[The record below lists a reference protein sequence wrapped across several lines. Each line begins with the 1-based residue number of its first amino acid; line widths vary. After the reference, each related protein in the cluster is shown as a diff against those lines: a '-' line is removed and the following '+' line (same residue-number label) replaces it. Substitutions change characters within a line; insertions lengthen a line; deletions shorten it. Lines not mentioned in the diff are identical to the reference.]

1 MSIDTVTLTAN
12 SYWQDG
18 TDFSGYME
26 ITLQEAGETVDAL
39 VVPKRQQEIAFEDGV
54 ATVTLVPSTVLD
66 GAGYR
71 IRIITTSTESG
82 YKSKTVLFDKTLV
95 VPATDCEL
103 QDLEEWT
110 EPVAQE
116 GSQSGE

>member
-26 ITLQEAGETVDAL
+26 VTLQETGETSDAL
-39 VVPKRQQEIAFEDGV
+39 VVPKRQQEVAFEDGI
-54 ATVTLVPSTVLD
+54 ATVTLVPSTALD

-71 IRIITTSTESG
+71 IRIITTATESG
-82 YKSKTVLFDKTLV
+82 YKSKTVLFDKVLV
-95 VPATDCEL
+95 IPATDCEL
-103 QDLEEWT
+103 QNLEEWT
-110 EPVAQE
+110 EPVAE
-116 GSQSGE
+116 PASGE